1 MRDYEPGLSLTA
13 VVFLVSWNL
22 KMQSLAAVTRHGFT
36 ITAFHR
42 LYLFLC
48 QVLSQWLVFVFSLQG
63 TFILSIEILRVALCV
78 FMSISNFHGSE
89 W

>member
-1 MRDYEPGLSLTA
+1 
-13 VVFLVSWNL
+13 
-22 KMQSLAAVTRHGFT
+22 MQSLAAVTRHGFA

-42 LYLFLC
+42 LYVFPC

-63 TFILSIEILRVALCV
+63 TFILSIEILRV